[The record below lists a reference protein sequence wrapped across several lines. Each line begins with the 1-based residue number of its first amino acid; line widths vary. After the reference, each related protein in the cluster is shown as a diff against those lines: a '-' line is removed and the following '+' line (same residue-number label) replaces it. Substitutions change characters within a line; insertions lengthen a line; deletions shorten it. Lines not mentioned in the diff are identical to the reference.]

1 MGLGPGDAGRT
12 DRDLSQW
19 NYHARLMYRNQ
30 LCLTTLIMVTVTAE
44 LGQYLPGVSAALG
57 QYLPGVSVA
66 LALTQNS
73 DSTSDST
80 SPASVR
86 HWQPLRLAGSAA
98 CY

>member
-1 MGLGPGDAGRT
+1 
-12 DRDLSQW
+12 
-19 NYHARLMYRNQ
+19 MYRNQ

-57 QYLPGVSVA
+57 QYLPGVSAA

-73 DSTSDST
+73 DTGSTSDST

-86 HWQPLRLAGSAA
+86 HWQPLAGSAA